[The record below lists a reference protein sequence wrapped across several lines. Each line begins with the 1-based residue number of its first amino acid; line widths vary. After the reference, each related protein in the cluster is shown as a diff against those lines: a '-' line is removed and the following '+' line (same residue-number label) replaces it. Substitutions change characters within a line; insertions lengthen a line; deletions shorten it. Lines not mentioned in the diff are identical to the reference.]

1 MLKAIEK
8 ELFENGF
15 WNFLIYFIFIF
26 VVTTILNASLN
37 KLQKVVH
44 EKNGAH
50 KNTAFRYLFKTLR
63 TVMFA
68 VAAFLV
74 FSEIK
79 PMRVLGT
86 ALLGA
91 TSLVA
96 VIVGLAAQESFGNYI
111 SGFFIALYEPFH
123 LGDSITLPDK
133 NITGKVK
140 EINFRHIVLETVNNS
155 NVIIPNS
162 TMNSTIIENRTGH
175 NYKNKIYVSVTY
187 DTDIDSAR
195 SVIQKVVAIEEKNIG
210 ITNDQCNVFVENLNE
225 SSVDLCFYVEG
236 KSVSESYSAACK
248 VREEILK
255 EFRKENIQMAFPTRT
270 VYIAKDNE

>member
-26 VVTTILNASLN
+26 VVTAILNASLN
-37 KLQKVVH
+37 KLQKVVR
-44 EKNGAH
+44 EKNGTH

-236 KSVSESYSAACK
+236 KSVGESYSAACK

-255 EFRKENIQMAFPTRT
+255 EFRKENIQM
-270 VYIAKDNE
+270 DCLSC

>member
-1 MLKAIEK
+1 MLGILEK
-8 ELFENGF
+8 ELFQNGF
-15 WNFLIYFIFIF
+15 WNFLIYFVFIF
-26 VVTTILNASLN
+26 VATAILNASLN
-37 KLQKVVH
+37 KLQKLVH
-44 EKNGAH
+44 EKNGTH

-63 TVMFA
+63 TIMFT

-74 FSEIK
+74 LSEIK
-79 PMRVLGT
+79 PMRVLGA

-123 LGDSITLPDK
+123 LGDSITLPEK

-162 TMNSTIIENRTGH
+162 TMNSTIIENRTGD

-187 DTDIDSAR
+187 DSDIDIAR
-195 SVIQKVVAIEEKNIG
+195 SVIQRVVEKEEEKIG
-210 ITNDQCNVFVENLNE
+210 ITNKNCNVFVENLNE
-225 SSVDLCFYVEG
+225 SSVDLCFYVIG
-236 KSVSESYSAACK
+236 NTVGESYSAACFT
-248 VREEILK
+248 REEILK

-270 VYIAKDNE
+270 VYIAKDSE